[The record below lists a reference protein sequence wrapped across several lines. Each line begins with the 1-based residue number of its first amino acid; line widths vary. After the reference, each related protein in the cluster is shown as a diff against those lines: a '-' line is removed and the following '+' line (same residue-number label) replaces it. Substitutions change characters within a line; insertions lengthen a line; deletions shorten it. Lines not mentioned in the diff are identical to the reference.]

1 MSIIYVNNLSKSY
14 KIHEKQEG
22 LKSTIKDLFNRKY
35 VYKEAVNNLNMTIE
49 KGEIVG
55 LLGENGAGKTTT
67 LKMLTGILYPTS
79 GEVIVLNH
87 IPTQRKRE
95 FLKKI
100 AFVMGNK
107 SEINWDLPAID
118 TFRYQK
124 FVYQVSDELYKKN
137 IDMLTEMLNVRHLLN
152 TQLRRLSLGERMKM
166 ELINSFLYSPEVVFL
181 DEPTIG
187 LDLSSQLAIRKF
199 LREYRAERKT
209 TIIIT
214 SHYMDDI
221 EETCDRV
228 ILLSKGSKIYDGAI
242 SEISRLYSS
251 HKVLQLVF
259 DQSINPYEF
268 AKYGEIIG
276 FTWDLSVPSAI
287 LLVIYMATATVI
299 SHLIWF
305 LLGMKAFWLEQ
316 AQTVMWSF
324 AVILNFLSGMF
335 MPLDFFPAGVLK
347 CWN

>member
-1 MSIIYVNNLSKSY
+1 MSIINTVDLSRTY
-14 KIHEKQEG
+14 KVHEKQEG
-22 LKSTIKDLFNRKY
+22 FKNTIRDLFNRKY
-35 VYKEAVNNLNMTIE
+35 VYKHAVNNLNMTIE

-79 GEVIVLNH
+79 GKVTVLNC

-107 SEINWDLPAID
+107 SEINRDLPAID
-118 TFRYQK
+118 TFRYQQL
-124 FVYQVSDELYKKN
+124 VYQVPDELYEKN
-137 IDMLTEMLNVRHLLN
+137 INMLAEMLNVRHLLN

-187 LDLSSQLAIRKF
+187 LDLNSQLAIRKF

-228 ILLSKGSKIYDGAI
+228 ILLSKGNKILDGAI
-242 SEISRLYSS
+242 SEISGLYSS
-251 HKVLQLVF
+251 NKVLQLVF
-259 DQSINPYEF
+259 DRPINPHDF
-268 AKYGEIIG
+268 AEYGEVIE
-276 FTWDLSVPSAI
+276 FKENTLE
-287 LLVIYMATATVI
+287 LLVEKERYGSIVTELINQNRNLVDISITNVPFKNIVNRIMAEGRV
-299 SHLIWF
+299 S
-305 LLGMKAFWLEQ
+305 
-316 AQTVMWSF
+316 
-324 AVILNFLSGMF
+324 
-335 MPLDFFPAGVLK
+335 
-347 CWN
+347 

>member
-1 MSIIYVNNLSKSY
+1 MSVAISAKKLSKTY

-22 LKSTIKDLFNRKY
+22 LKNSIKDFFNRRY
-35 VYKEAVNNLNMTIE
+35 TYKNAVNNLDMTIE

-79 GEVIVLNH
+79 GEVSVLNYT
-87 IPTQRKRE
+87 PTHRKRD

-107 SEINWDLPAID
+107 SEINWDLPAVD

-124 FVYQVSDELYKKN
+124 LVYQVPDELYRKN
-137 IDMLTEMLNVRHLLN
+137 LDMLSEMLNVKHLLN
-152 TQLRRLSLGERMKM
+152 IQLRRLSLGERMKM

-187 LDLSSQLAIRKF
+187 LDLNSQLAIRKF
-199 LREYRAERKT
+199 VRDYREERKT

-228 ILLSKGSKIYDGAI
+228 ILLSKGNKIFDGTMN
-242 SEISRLYSS
+242 EISGLYSS
-251 HKVLQLVF
+251 NKVLQLVF
-259 DQSINPYEF
+259 DQTINPNEF
-268 AKYGEIIG
+268 EKYGEIIEVK
-276 FTWDLSVPSAI
+276 DNSLKLIIKKEQYRDIVAELI
-287 LLVIYMATATVI
+287 NQNRNLVDISLTNIPFKNIINQVMARDGDVNAEIPV
-299 SHLIWF
+299 
-305 LLGMKAFWLEQ
+305 
-316 AQTVMWSF
+316 
-324 AVILNFLSGMF
+324 
-335 MPLDFFPAGVLK
+335 
-347 CWN
+347 

>member
-1 MSIIYVNNLSKSY
+1 MSIINTVDLSRTY
-14 KIHEKQEG
+14 KVHEKQEG
-22 LKSTIKDLFNRKY
+22 FKNTIRDLFNRKY
-35 VYKEAVNNLNMTIE
+35 VYKHAVNNLNMTIE

-79 GEVIVLNH
+79 GKVTVLNC

-107 SEINWDLPAID
+107 SEINRDLPAID
-118 TFRYQK
+118 TFRYQQL
-124 FVYQVSDELYKKN
+124 VYQVPDELYEKN
-137 IDMLTEMLNVRHLLN
+137 INMLAEMLNVRHLLN

-187 LDLSSQLAIRKF
+187 LDLNSQLAIRKF

-228 ILLSKGSKIYDGAI
+228 ILLSKGNKILDGAI
-242 SEISRLYSS
+242 SEISGLYSS
-251 HKVLQLVF
+251 NKVLQLAF
-259 DQSINPYEF
+259 DRPINPHDF
-268 AKYGEIIG
+268 AEYGEVIE
-276 FTWDLSVPSAI
+276 FKENTLE
-287 LLVIYMATATVI
+287 LLVEKERYGSIVTELINQNRNLVDISITNVPFKNIVNRIMAEGRV
-299 SHLIWF
+299 S
-305 LLGMKAFWLEQ
+305 
-316 AQTVMWSF
+316 
-324 AVILNFLSGMF
+324 
-335 MPLDFFPAGVLK
+335 
-347 CWN
+347 

>member
-1 MSIIYVNNLSKSY
+1 MSIIITNNLSKTY
-14 KIHEKQEG
+14 KVQQKQEG
-22 LKSTIKDLFNRKY
+22 IKSTIKDLFKREY
-35 VYKEAVNNLNMTIE
+35 VYKDAVKSLNIIIE

-79 GEVIVLNH
+79 GEVSVLNY
-87 IPTQRKRE
+87 IPTHRKRE

-118 TFRYQK
+118 TFKYQK
-124 FVYQVSDELYKKN
+124 LVYQVPDELYKKN

-166 ELINSFLYSPEVVFL
+166 ELINSFLYSPEIVFL

-187 LDLSSQLAIRKF
+187 LDLNSQLAIRKF
-199 LREYRAERKT
+199 IREYRAERKT

-228 ILLSKGSKIYDGAI
+228 ILLSKGSKIFDGPI
-242 SEISRLYSS
+242 GEISGLYSS
-251 HKVLQLVF
+251 HKVLQLAF
-259 DQSINPYEF
+259 DQEVNPYEY
-268 AKYGEIIG
+268 ARYGEIVEYKDNTLKLMIAKEQYRNIVG
-276 FTWDLSVPSAI
+276 DLINQNRNLIDISLTNVPFKNI
-287 LLVIYMATATVI
+287 VNQIMNE
-299 SHLIWF
+299 
-305 LLGMKAFWLEQ
+305 GR
-316 AQTVMWSF
+316 
-324 AVILNFLSGMF
+324 
-335 MPLDFFPAGVLK
+335 
-347 CWN
+347 

>member
-1 MSIIYVNNLSKSY
+1 MSVINVNNLSKSY
-14 KIHEKQEG
+14 KIHEKQQG
-22 LKSTIKDLFNRKY
+22 VINTLKDLFNRKY
-35 VYKEAVNNLNMTIE
+35 VYKEAVSNLTMTIE

-79 GEVIVLNH
+79 GKVTVLDYA
-87 IPTQRKRE
+87 PTQRKRE

-124 FVYQVSDELYKKN
+124 LLYQVPDELYKKN
-137 IDMLTEMLNVRHLLN
+137 IDMLAEMLNVKHLLN
-152 TQLRRLSLGERMKM
+152 IQLRRLSLGERMKM
-166 ELINSFLYSPEVVFL
+166 ELINSFLYSPEIVFL

-187 LDLSSQLAIRKF
+187 LDLDSQLAIRKF
-199 LREYRAERKT
+199 LREYREERKT

-228 ILLSKGSKIYDGAI
+228 ILLSKGSKIFDGAI
-242 SEISRLYSS
+242 SEISGLYSAN
-251 HKVLQLVF
+251 KVLQLVF
-259 DQSINPYEF
+259 SQSINPHEF
-268 AKYGEIIG
+268 SKYGEIIEFKDNALKLMIEKEQYG
-276 FTWDLSVPSAI
+276 SIVTELI
-287 LLVIYMATATVI
+287 HQNKNLVDI
-299 SHLIWF
+299 SITNLPFKNIVHRIMVE
-305 LLGMKAFWLEQ
+305 GR
-316 AQTVMWSF
+316 VS
-324 AVILNFLSGMF
+324 
-335 MPLDFFPAGVLK
+335 
-347 CWN
+347 

>member
-1 MSIIYVNNLSKSY
+1 MSIIIAKNLSKSY
-14 KIHEKQEG
+14 KVHEKQEG
-22 LKSTIKDLFNRKY
+22 LKNTIKDFFNRKY
-35 VYKEAVNNLNMTIE
+35 TYKNAVNNLDMTIE

-79 GEVIVLNH
+79 GEVSVLNYT
-87 IPTQRKRE
+87 PTHRKRD

-107 SEINWDLPAID
+107 SEINWDLPAVD

-124 FVYQVSDELYKKN
+124 LVYQVPDELYRKN
-137 IDMLTEMLNVRHLLN
+137 LDMLSEMLNVKHLLN
-152 TQLRRLSLGERMKM
+152 IQLRRLSLGERMKM

-187 LDLSSQLAIRKF
+187 LDLNSQLAIRKF
-199 LREYRAERKT
+199 VRDYREERKT

-228 ILLSKGSKIYDGAI
+228 ILLSKGNKIFDGTMN
-242 SEISRLYSS
+242 EISGLYSS
-251 HKVLQLVF
+251 NKVLQLVF
-259 DQSINPYEF
+259 DQTINPNEF
-268 AKYGEIIG
+268 EKYGEIIEVK
-276 FTWDLSVPSAI
+276 DNSLKLIIKKEQYRDIVAELI
-287 LLVIYMATATVI
+287 NQNRNLVDISLTNIPFKNIINQVMARDGDVNAEIPV
-299 SHLIWF
+299 
-305 LLGMKAFWLEQ
+305 
-316 AQTVMWSF
+316 
-324 AVILNFLSGMF
+324 
-335 MPLDFFPAGVLK
+335 
-347 CWN
+347 

>member
-1 MSIIYVNNLSKSY
+1 MSIINAINLSKTY

-22 LKSTIKDLFNRKY
+22 LKNTVKDLFNRKY
-35 VYKEAVNNLNMTIE
+35 IYKYAVNNLNMTIE

-79 GEVIVLNH
+79 GKVTVLDYT
-87 IPTQRKRE
+87 PTQRKRE
-95 FLKKI
+95 FLRKI

-124 FVYQVSDELYKKN
+124 LVYQVPDELYRKN
-137 IDMLTEMLNVRHLLN
+137 IDMLAEMLNVSHLLN
-152 TQLRRLSLGERMKM
+152 TQLRCLSLGERMKM
-166 ELINSFLYSPEVVFL
+166 ELINSFLYSPEIVFL

-187 LDLSSQLAIRKF
+187 LDLSSQLAVRKF
-199 LREYRAERKT
+199 LREYRSERKT

-228 ILLSKGSKIYDGAI
+228 ILLSRGNKIFDGPI
-242 SEISRLYSS
+242 GEISRLYSS
-251 HKVLQLVF
+251 KKVLQLVF
-259 DQSINPYEF
+259 NQYINPQEF
-268 AKYGEIIG
+268 AKYGEIIDFKDNTLKLLIEKEQYRSIVTG
-276 FTWDLSVPSAI
+276 LVSQNMNLTDISITNVPFKNI
-287 LLVIYMATATVI
+287 VNRIMTEGRI
-299 SHLIWF
+299 S
-305 LLGMKAFWLEQ
+305 
-316 AQTVMWSF
+316 
-324 AVILNFLSGMF
+324 
-335 MPLDFFPAGVLK
+335 
-347 CWN
+347 

>member
-1 MSIIYVNNLSKSY
+1 MSIINSVDLSRTY
-14 KIHEKQEG
+14 KVHEKQEG
-22 LKSTIKDLFNRKY
+22 FKNTIRDLFNRKY
-35 VYKEAVNNLNMTIE
+35 VYKHAVNNLNMTIE

-79 GEVIVLNH
+79 GKVTVLNC

-107 SEINWDLPAID
+107 SEINRDLPAID
-118 TFRYQK
+118 TFRYQQL
-124 FVYQVSDELYKKN
+124 VYQVPDELYEKN
-137 IDMLTEMLNVRHLLN
+137 INMLAEMLNVRHLLN

-187 LDLSSQLAIRKF
+187 LDLNSQLAIRKF

-228 ILLSKGSKIYDGAI
+228 ILLSKGNKILDGAI
-242 SEISRLYSS
+242 SEISGLYSS
-251 HKVLQLVF
+251 NKVLQLAF
-259 DQSINPYEF
+259 DRPINPHDF
-268 AKYGEIIG
+268 AEYGEVIE
-276 FTWDLSVPSAI
+276 FKENTLE
-287 LLVIYMATATVI
+287 LLVEKERYGSIVTELINQNRNLVDISITNVPFKNIVNRIMAEGRV
-299 SHLIWF
+299 S
-305 LLGMKAFWLEQ
+305 
-316 AQTVMWSF
+316 
-324 AVILNFLSGMF
+324 
-335 MPLDFFPAGVLK
+335 
-347 CWN
+347 